1 MECGDGFLTCCL
13 VVCGFLTHHQQQ
25 HFPIVVVVLVCLSR
39 TVHLVGTRFN
49 ICRWLAASTYCTI
62 CHGAVRLRG
71 NNTPATDSPGR
82 VVSLSF
88 VLGVCIYKVRVRVSS
103 RQSAYLWCFSVQ
115 FRYLTSVLHA
125 ASDVSKSGR
134 SVGRSRESEMP
145 RATAQCFICWPNG
158 LFE

>member
-71 NNTPATDSPGR
+71 NNTPATDSGPRSLVVICFGGLYLQSQSQSQFKTECIPLVFFGTISLPYLCVTRCVGR
-82 VVSLSF
+82 VQV
-88 VLGVCIYKVRVRVSS
+88 
-103 RQSAYLWCFSVQ
+103 
-115 FRYLTSVLHA
+115 
-125 ASDVSKSGR
+125 R
-134 SVGRSRESEMP
+134 SVGRSVAGERNAKSSSSVLYLL
-145 RATAQCFICWPNG
+145 A
-158 LFE
+158 